1 MAEAR
6 HSRVRVCDEELLQS
20 LLQLGPDDDTAAAEL
35 NHAADAALRSPP
47 LRASLGGHHRLRRQ
61 LATLSWPRR
70 AAEAPR
76 REVELAATRLLCA
89 LGVYLPLNGGAQPR
103 RPREIRVLALDGGG
117 TRGLLTIEMLKALEA
132 QTGRRVHEL
141 FDVIAGT
148 STGGILAMGI
158 QQRFSLDELEALYLR
173 LAAEVFRKPRL
184 ARAQMLLTGATYRAG
199 AFERALR
206 EMFAAATE
214 RRWGYA
220 DGGDDAGCGA
230 AAGGGG
236 GDAGEA
242 SMLATRA
249 AQEHCHKLSSVM
261 ESRPIA
267 GLSRDCPP
275 HPAHAFVVAT
285 ISSQAPPGPFLFRN
299 YEYPPA
305 AAAPRHPGSSTASL
319 WEAVRATTA
328 APTYFQP
335 MTSDTMLRDGEFAEG
350 AEAPPSSASA
360 AAAQQAAA
368 DSGGGGAGGGGA
380 ADERMVFQ
388 DGALLA
394 NNPAA
399 IALSEARALFP
410 GARLA
415 CLASFGTGA
424 FEPVAE
430 AKRSVT
436 SFGATVQ
443 TLVRAATR
451 TEEVHET
458 LADLLPDSHY
468 YRFNPSLGGQNMTL
482 DETSAEKLRDIQ
494 DIGRKYVESGKGAD
508 DVRSLAGLLMRG
520 GPPGPVL
527 GTWPLRLIQRV
538 ARRSRL

>member
-47 LRASLGGHHRLRRQ
+47 LRASLGGHHGLRRQ
-61 LATLSWPRR
+61 LAALSWPRR

-89 LGVYLPLNGGAQPR
+89 LGVYLPLNGGARPR

-368 DSGGGGAGGGGA
+368 DSGGGGGGGA

>member
-1 MAEAR
+1 MSDA
-6 HSRVRVCDEELLQS
+6 
-20 LLQLGPDDDTAAAEL
+20 
-35 NHAADAALRSPP
+35 HAAKKPK
-47 LRASLGGHHRLRRQ
+47 
-61 LATLSWPRR
+61 T
-70 AAEAPR
+70 
-76 REVELAATRLLCA
+76 
-89 LGVYLPLNGGAQPR
+89 
-103 RPREIRVLALDGGG
+103 
-117 TRGLLTIEMLKALEA
+117 
-132 QTGRRVHEL
+132 
-141 FDVIAGT
+141 T
-148 STGGILAMGI
+148 STGPPLY
-158 QQRFSLDELEALYLR
+158 SELE
-173 LAAEVFRKPRL
+173 LA
-184 ARAQMLLTGATYRAG
+184 QLTVDAKLQGSNETRFATVKY
-199 AFERALR
+199 
-206 EMFAAATE
+206 
-214 RRWGYA
+214 
-220 DGGDDAGCGA
+220 
-230 AAGGGG
+230 
-236 GDAGEA
+236 
-242 SMLATRA
+242 
-249 AQEHCHKLSSVM
+249 K
-261 ESRPIA
+261 
-267 GLSRDCPP
+267 
-275 HPAHAFVVAT
+275 
-285 ISSQAPPGPFLFRN
+285 
-299 YEYPPA
+299 
-305 AAAPRHPGSSTASL
+305 
-319 WEAVRATTA
+319 
-328 APTYFQP
+328 
-335 MTSDTMLRDGEFAEG
+335 
-350 AEAPPSSASA
+350 
-360 AAAQQAAA
+360 
-368 DSGGGGAGGGGA
+368 
-380 ADERMVFQ
+380 DERMVFQ

-520 GPPGPVL
+520 GPPGPVR

>member
-47 LRASLGGHHRLRRQ
+47 LRASLGGHHGLRRQ
-61 LATLSWPRR
+61 LAALSWPRR

-89 LGVYLPLNGGAQPR
+89 LGVYLPLNGGARPR

-368 DSGGGGAGGGGA
+368 DSGGGGGGGA

-458 LADLLPDSHY
+458 LADLLPASHY